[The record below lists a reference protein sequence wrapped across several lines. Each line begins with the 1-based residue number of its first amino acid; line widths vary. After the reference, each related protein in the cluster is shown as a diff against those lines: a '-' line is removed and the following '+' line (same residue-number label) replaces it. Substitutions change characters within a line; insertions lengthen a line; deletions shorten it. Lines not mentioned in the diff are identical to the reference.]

1 MRARGHFRV
10 PSFSIGDGN
19 LISGNITMNTMKT
32 DLVALWKEE
41 EGLTMVEYCIA
52 GGLVAAGAAVAFTNL
67 GSAISSTIS
76 NLIGYMNI
84 PAA

>member
-1 MRARGHFRV
+1 
-10 PSFSIGDGN
+10 
-19 LISGNITMNTMKT
+19 MNTMKR

>member
-1 MRARGHFRV
+1 MRARGHSRV

-19 LISGNITMNTMKT
+19 LISGNMTMNTMKREI
-32 DLVALWKEE
+32 VALWKEE

>member
-1 MRARGHFRV
+1 MK
-10 PSFSIGDGN
+10 
-19 LISGNITMNTMKT
+19 TMKRE
-32 DLVALWKEE
+32 LIALWQEE
-41 EGLTMVEYCIA
+41 AGLTMVEYCIA

>member
-1 MRARGHFRV
+1 MN
-10 PSFSIGDGN
+10 S
-19 LISGNITMNTMKT
+19 MNTALT
-32 DLVALWKEE
+32 TLWKDE

-67 GSAISSTIS
+67 GAAINTQIT
-76 NLIGYMNI
+76 NLITWMTL

>member
-1 MRARGHFRV
+1 V